1 MQTLLH
7 TLVNGTTEYQ
17 EDGTVIHRPPNA
29 AMLRAARELQ
39 GMSNT
44 LAINQ
49 QTLMSLQFRV
59 EGQLNEITIL
69 QEQLNEYRGT
79 IDKLNADIQ
88 DLRIDI
94 RLNGNEEV
102 DSDVGRSSG
111 EPSPSDSDGE
121 GRGTN

>member
-1 MQTLLH
+1 MQNLLH

-29 AMLRAARELQ
+29 AMLRAARALTDLH
-39 GMSNT
+39 S
-44 LAINQ
+44 INEGNF
-49 QTLMSLQFRV
+49 TTMNSLQFRV
-59 EGQLNEITIL
+59 DEQLNEITIL

-88 DLRIDI
+88 NLRNDP
-94 RLNGNEEV
+94 RQNREEIN
-102 DSDVGRSSG
+102 SDVGCSSG
-111 EPSPSDSDGE
+111 DTSPSDSDGE